1 MHQIEIV
8 RNVPVQIGNDDTKF
22 ATAGEWKTV
31 EEGEEI
37 IQESCFFLADDEQVV
52 YEVSYWREMNEE
64 CIFSAFDWSPDGPVL
79 QEVWH
84 IKDGKQEK
92 IND

>member
-1 MHQIEIV
+1 MHQIEII

-31 EEGEEI
+31 EEGEEL
-37 IQESCFFLADDEQVV
+37 IQESCFFLADDVQDV
-52 YEVSYWREMNEE
+52 YEFTYWRDGEEE
-64 CIFSAFDWSPDGPVL
+64 CIYSVFDWSPDGPVL

-84 IKDGKQEK
+84 IKDGKREK
-92 IND
+92 LND

>member
-1 MHQIEIV
+1 MHKVEIV
-8 RNVPVQIGNDDTKF
+8 RNVPVLIGNDEMKF

-31 EEGEEI
+31 EEGEELV
-37 IQESCFFLADDEQVV
+37 QESCFFLADDEQVV
-52 YEVSYWREMNEE
+52 YELSYWREMKEE
-64 CIFSAFDWSPDGPVL
+64 CIFSIFDWSPDGPVL